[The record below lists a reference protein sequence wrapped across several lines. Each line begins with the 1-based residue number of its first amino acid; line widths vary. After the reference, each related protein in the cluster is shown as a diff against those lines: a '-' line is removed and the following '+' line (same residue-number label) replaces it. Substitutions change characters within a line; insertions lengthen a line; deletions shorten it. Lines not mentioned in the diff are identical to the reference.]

1 MYVKRVLILT
11 LYIKKKKIL
20 VFNDMFSPRH
30 HKDLQLLVTPLPPP
44 AQEVFLL

>member
-30 HKDLQLLVTPLPPP
+30 HKGLQLLVTTPPP
-44 AQEVFLL
+44 DQEVFLL